1 MNHES
6 VVALLNPAMSAI
18 FCASMIVLWWL
29 HRRLTYIA
37 TFALSYAIRCL
48 CFGTLYFALIQETPV
63 LRTAANALVLLAMI
77 LLSVALSRRYDQRP
91 RYGILFA
98 IGAISL
104 AALYFYQFVE
114 PSLVVRAIVLNWAL
128 AAVCV
133 VMLVDVLRRPYRT
146 AVELVFFGLVVIAC
160 VGFLLRP
167 LTFQLPGIAANQI
180 EAAYWLIVSITDAL
194 ICSTLG
200 VGIFA
205 IIAVDITADI
215 KAEAQVDALSGLYNR
230 RGFDL
235 RGRDAL
241 ARQMPGSPVTAI
253 LADLDHFKS
262 INDRF
267 GHESGDRI
275 IQKFSRIL
283 RETAPGDAI
292 IARQGGEEF
301 AVLLPSG
308 QAAAAHRFAETV
320 RSAFKERALNVLS
333 DDYSPT
339 ASFGIAVADE
349 GDDLSSLVS
358 RADRALYQAKRE
370 GRDCVREIRAPGN
383 PSAREETVEEGGLE
397 AEPSLSAEAP
407 LDAAAAFGD
416 TGDVLAKFLVERR
429 RPGDKLEA

>member
-1 MNHES
+1 MSYES

-18 FCASMIVLWWL
+18 YCASLLVLWR
-29 HRRLTYIA
+29 HQRNLTYIA
-37 TFALSYAIRCL
+37 IFALSYGIRSL
-48 CFGTLYFALIQETPV
+48 CFGILYFAFVQEAPA
-63 LRTAANALVLLAMI
+63 LRIAANSFVLLAMI

-91 RYGILFA
+91 RYGILFG
-98 IGAISL
+98 IGTTSL

-114 PSLVVRAIVLNWAL
+114 PSLLVRALVLNWAL
-128 AAVCV
+128 VAVCL
-133 VMLVDVLRRPYRT
+133 VMLLDVLRRPYRS
-146 AVELVFFGLVVIAC
+146 AVEQLFIGLVALAC
-160 VGFLLRP
+160 LGFLLRP
-167 LTFQLPGIAANQI
+167 LTFQIPGIAADQI
-180 EAAYWLIVSITDAL
+180 EAAYWLIVSTTDAL

-205 IIAVDITADI
+205 IIAVDITAGI

-267 GHESGDRI
+267 GHDSGDRI

-283 RETAPGDAI
+283 EENAPDDAI

-308 QAAAAHRFAETV
+308 QAADAYRLAEAV

-333 DDYSPT
+333 DDCSPT
-339 ASFGIAVADE
+339 ASFGIAVADQ
-349 GDDLSSLVS
+349 GDDLSALVS

-370 GRDCVREIRAPGN
+370 GRDCVREIGAHGN
-383 PSAREETVEEGGLE
+383 PHVR
-397 AEPSLSAEAP
+397 
-407 LDAAAAFGD
+407 
-416 TGDVLAKFLVERR
+416 
-429 RPGDKLEA
+429 